1 VVADF
6 DRAWTAAWNAHDVE
20 AILGML
26 DPDIEWIEAGVRR
39 VLRGL
44 GDARR
49 RIEADF
55 RAVPDLHAE
64 TLAVFAG
71 DEATGAVHWRLAG
84 TYRDDDHGAPGRPFS
99 FEGVSLWRFR
109 DERVVRLQMIYDV
122 SDLAAQTAPGGA
134 RPSRSGRGVNR
145 LTARARE
152 ALRR

>member
-6 DRAWTAAWNAHDVE
+6 DREWSAAWNAHDVE

-26 DPDIEWIEAGVRR
+26 DPEIEWIEAGVRR

-44 GDARR
+44 ADARR
-49 RIEADF
+49 RVEADF
-55 RAVPDLHAE
+55 RAVPDLRGE
-64 TLAVFAG
+64 TLALFPGEGG
-71 DEATGAVHWRLAG
+71 DAAVHWRLAG
-84 TYRDDDHGAPGRPFS
+84 TFRPDDHGAAGRTFA

-109 DERVVRLQMIYDV
+109 GERLARLQMIYDV
-122 SDLAAQTAPGGA
+122 NDLNAQIGGSAVPGAAP
-134 RPSRSGRGVNR
+134 RGVNR